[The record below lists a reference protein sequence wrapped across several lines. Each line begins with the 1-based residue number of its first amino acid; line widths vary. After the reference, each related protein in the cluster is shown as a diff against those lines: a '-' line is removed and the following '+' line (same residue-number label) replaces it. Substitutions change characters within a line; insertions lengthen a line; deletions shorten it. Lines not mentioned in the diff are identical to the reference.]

1 MLNDRGDIMN
11 SSSRRDFL
19 KLSVLELAGGSVLA
33 GGQRNKAK
41 ADNTTPRV
49 MREPS
54 QLLPVF
60 AEADICVLG
69 GSCTGVFAAIRAAQ
83 LGAKVV
89 LVEKQNSFG
98 GTATNSMVNVWH
110 SLMDTGF
117 KQQIIAGLTLEVI
130 ERLKKRGAVR
140 VDRGSPSVGCS
151 FNSDEMKIELDE
163 MVKEA
168 GVKPYL
174 HTFFSM
180 PYVRDGH
187 LEAVIVENKS
197 GRGVIKARM
206 FVDATGDA
214 DLCYRLGLNT
224 YTREHLQPPTTC
236 ARFSGW
242 NSVGSAFSQL
252 FREHSEE
259 FEVPLGF
266 VWGRGVPGSD
276 VYMLAGTRVYGVDCS
291 NAEQLTKAEM
301 EGRRQVRAFMD
312 MIRKYVPESNVVLQA
327 LPSQIGIRETRHVK
341 CQYQV
346 KGDDI
351 LYGKRFKDAI
361 ANGSYR
367 VDIHHQDKPG
377 LTFKYLDG
385 TQYYNRPGYPP
396 VKGRWRKETK
406 TNPTFYQIPFRSLVP
421 GKYGNLIVAGRMLD
435 ADLVAFSAV
444 RVMVNMNQTGEAA
457 GTAAY
462 LALESNTP
470 IPKLNVAKIRKILAE
485 GGSVVI

>member
-1 MLNDRGDIMN
+1 MGKN
-11 SSSRRDFL
+11 SRRDFI
-19 KLSVLELAGGSVLA
+19 KKSVLGLTGGSVLA
-33 GGQRNKAK
+33 LSQAQAVSPSNG
-41 ADNTTPRV
+41 V
-49 MREPS
+49 ISEPS
-54 QLLPVF
+54 RFLPVF

-69 GSCTGVFAAIRAAQ
+69 GSCTGVFAAIRAAR

-110 SLMDTGF
+110 SVMDTEF
-117 KQQIIAGLTLEVI
+117 KQQIIAGLTLEVM
-130 ERLKKRGAVR
+130 ERLKKRGAVKEAAR
-140 VDRGSPSVGCS
+140 SKSAGFS
-151 FNSDEMKIELDE
+151 FNSEEMKIELDE

-168 GVKPYL
+168 GIKPYL
-174 HTFFSM
+174 HTFFSL
-180 PYVRDGH
+180 PYVNDRQ

-197 GRGVIKARM
+197 GRGAIKAKI
-206 FVDATGDA
+206 FVDATGDG
-214 DLCYRLGLNT
+214 DLCYRLGLST
-224 YTREHLQPPTTC
+224 YAYEHMQPPTTC

-242 NSVGSAFSQL
+242 DSVEGKFNQL
-252 FREHSEE
+252 FRKHGKE
-259 FEVPLGF
+259 FDVPLGF
-266 VWGRGVPGSD
+266 VWGRGMPGSD

-291 NAEQLTKAEM
+291 NAEQLTKAEI

-312 MIRKYVPESNVVLQA
+312 MIRKYVPENRIALQA

-341 CQYQV
+341 CQYQI

-351 LYGKRFKDAI
+351 LYGKMFDDAI

-377 LTFKYLDG
+377 ITFKYLDG
-385 TQYYNRPGYPP
+385 SQSYDRPGYPS
-396 VKGRWRKETK
+396 VRSRWREKTK

-421 GKYGNLIVAGRMLD
+421 EKHGNLVVAGRMLD
-435 ADLVAFSAV
+435 ADLVAFSAT

-462 LALESNTP
+462 LALETNSSV
-470 IPKLNVAKIRKILAE
+470 PKLEVEKIRRMLTK
-485 GGSVVI
+485 GGSVVV

>member
-1 MLNDRGDIMN
+1 MSLRN
-11 SSSRRDFL
+11 RRDFL
-19 KLSVLELAGGSVLA
+19 KLSALEFAWGGVLTGD
-33 GGQRNKAK
+33 QW
-41 ADNTTPRV
+41 NTTAANNAV
-49 MREPS
+49 TEVIREPS
-54 QLLPVF
+54 RTLPVF

-69 GSCTGVFAAIRAAQ
+69 GSCTGVFAAIRAAR

-89 LVEKQNSFG
+89 LIEKQNSFG

-110 SLMDTGF
+110 SLMDTEF
-117 KQQIIAGLTLEVI
+117 KKQIIAGLTLEII
-130 ERLKKRGAVR
+130 ERLKKRGAVTS
-140 VDRGSPSVGCS
+140 DQGSASVGCG

-168 GVKPYL
+168 VVKPYL

-180 PYVRDGH
+180 PYVKDGQ

-197 GRGVIKARM
+197 GRGAIKAKM
-206 FVDATGDA
+206 FIDATGDG
-214 DLCYRLGLNT
+214 DLCHRLGLET

-242 NSVGSAFSQL
+242 DSVRDFNKL
-252 FREHSEE
+252 FREHGGE
-259 FEVPLGF
+259 FNVPLGF

-276 VYMLAGTRVYGVDCS
+276 VYMLAGTRVYGADCS
-291 NAEQLTKAEM
+291 NAEQLTEAEM

-312 MIRKYVPESNVVLQA
+312 MIRKYKPESHVVLQA
-327 LPSQIGIRETRHVK
+327 LPSQIGIRESRHVK
-341 CQYQV
+341 CQYQL

-385 TQYYNRPGYPP
+385 TQSYNRPGYPP
-396 VKGRWRKETK
+396 VKGRWREKTK
-406 TNPTFYQIPFRSLVP
+406 SNPTFYQIPFRSLVP
-421 GKYGNLIVAGRMLD
+421 GKYSNLIAAGRMLD
-435 ADLVAFSAV
+435 ADLMAFSAV

-462 LALESNTP
+462 LALDSNTS
-470 IPKLNVAKIRKILAE
+470 IPALNAITIRKKLAE
-485 GGSVVI
+485 KGSVVI

>member
-1 MLNDRGDIMN
+1 MSISN
-11 SSSRRDFL
+11 RRDFL
-19 KLSVLELAGGSVLA
+19 KRSALEVAGGGVLA
-33 GGQRNKAK
+33 GSQWNQASANNGA
-41 ADNTTPRV
+41 PEV
-49 MREPS
+49 IREPART
-54 QLLPVF
+54 LPVF

-69 GSCTGVFAAIRAAQ
+69 GSCTGVFAALRAAR

-89 LVEKQNSFG
+89 LIEKQNSFG

-110 SLMDTGF
+110 SLMDTEF

-130 ERLKKRGAVR
+130 ERLEKRGAVNF
-140 VDRGSPSVGCS
+140 DRGSASVGCG

-180 PYVRDGH
+180 PYVRDGQ

-197 GRGVIKARM
+197 GRGAIKAKM
-206 FVDATGDA
+206 FVDATGDG
-214 DLCYRLGLNT
+214 DLCHRLGLKT

-242 NSVGSAFSQL
+242 DSVRSSFSRL
-252 FREHSEE
+252 FREHGEE
-259 FEVPLGF
+259 FDVPLGF
-266 VWGRGVPGSD
+266 VWGRGVPGSE
-276 VYMLAGTRVYGVDCS
+276 VYMLAGTRVYGADCS

-312 MIRKYVPESNVVLQA
+312 MVRKYKPESDVVLQA

-341 CQYQV
+341 CQYQL
-346 KGDDI
+346 KGDDV
-351 LYGKRFKDAI
+351 LSGKRFKDAI

-385 TQYYNRPGYPP
+385 TQSYNRPGYPP
-396 VKGRWRKETK
+396 IKGRWREETQ
-406 TNPTFYQIPFRSLVP
+406 TNPTFYQIPFRSLVT
-421 GKYGNLIVAGRMLD
+421 GQYGNLITAGRMLD

-462 LALESNTP
+462 LALDTHTP
-470 IPKLNVAKIRKILAE
+470 IPSLKPSTIRKTLAE
-485 GGSVVI
+485 KGSIII

>member
-1 MLNDRGDIMN
+1 MSVND
-11 SSSRRDFL
+11 RRDFL
-19 KLSVLELAGGSVLA
+19 KLSALELAGGGVLA
-33 GGQRNKAK
+33 GSQWNQAS
-41 ADNTTPRV
+41 ANNTSPEAI
-49 MREPS
+49 REPART
-54 QLLPVF
+54 LPVF
-60 AEADICVLG
+60 AEADVCVLG
-69 GSCTGVFAAIRAAQ
+69 GSCTGVFAAIRAARR
-83 LGAKVV
+83 GAKVV
-89 LVEKQNSFG
+89 LIEKQNSFG

-110 SLMDTGF
+110 SLMDTDF
-117 KQQIIAGLTLEVI
+117 KKQIIAGLTREVI
-130 ERLKKRGAVR
+130 ERLKKRGAVTFN
-140 VDRGSPSVGCS
+140 RGSASVGCG

-168 GVKPYL
+168 RIKPYL

-180 PYVRDGH
+180 PYVKDEQ

-197 GRGVIKARM
+197 GRGAIKAKM
-206 FVDATGDA
+206 FVDATGDG
-214 DLCYRLGLNT
+214 DLCLRLGLKT

-242 NSVGSAFSQL
+242 DSVRSSFSRL
-252 FREHSEE
+252 FRKHGGE
-259 FEVPLGF
+259 FDVPLGF
-266 VWGRGVPGSD
+266 VWGRSVPGSD
-276 VYMLAGTRVYGVDCS
+276 VYMLAGTRVYGADCS
-291 NAEQLTKAEM
+291 NAEHLTKAEM
-301 EGRRQVRAFMD
+301 EGRRQIRAFMD
-312 MIRKYVPESNVVLQA
+312 MVRKYKPESRVVLQV

-341 CQYQV
+341 CQYQL
-346 KGDDI
+346 KGDDV
-351 LYGKRFKDAI
+351 LYGKRFEDAI

-385 TQYYNRPGYPP
+385 TQSYNRPGYSP
-396 VKGRWRKETK
+396 VKGRWREKTQ

-462 LALESNTP
+462 LALDTHTP
-470 IPKLNVAKIRKILAE
+470 IPSLNPSTVRKTLAE
-485 GGSVVI
+485 GGSIII

>member
-1 MLNDRGDIMN
+1 MSRNN
-11 SSSRRDFL
+11 RRDFL
-19 KLSVLELAGGSVLA
+19 KLSVLEFAGGGVWA
-33 GGQRNKAK
+33 GSQWNKAM
-41 ADNTTPRV
+41 AENAALEV
-49 MREPS
+49 IREPS
-54 QLLPVF
+54 RTLPVF

-69 GSCTGVFAAIRAAQ
+69 GSCTGVFAAIRAAR

-89 LVEKQNSFG
+89 LTEKQNSFG

-110 SLMDTGF
+110 SLMDTEF
-117 KQQIIAGLTLEVI
+117 KQQIIAGLTLETI
-130 ERLKKRGAVR
+130 ERLNIRGAVTR
-140 VDRGSPSVGCS
+140 DRNNPSVGCG

-180 PYVRDGH
+180 PYVREGQ

-197 GRGVIKARM
+197 GRGAIRAKM
-206 FVDATGDA
+206 FIDATGDG
-214 DLCYRLGLNT
+214 DLCHRLGLKT
-224 YTREHLQPPTTC
+224 YNREHLQPPTTC

-242 NSVGSAFSQL
+242 DTVRSTFSEL
-252 FREHSEE
+252 FREHGEE
-259 FEVPLGF
+259 FNVPLGF
-266 VWGRGVPGSD
+266 VWGRPVPGSD
-276 VYMLAGTRVYGVDCS
+276 VYMLAGTRVYGADCS
-291 NAEQLTKAEM
+291 NAEQLTRAEM

-312 MIRKYVPESNVVLQA
+312 MVRKYKPESHVVLQA

-341 CQYQV
+341 CQYQL
-346 KGDDI
+346 KGDDV

-385 TQYYNRPGYPP
+385 TQSYNRPGYPR
-396 VKGRWRKETK
+396 VKSRWREETEI
-406 TNPTFYQIPFRSLVP
+406 NPTFYQIPFRSLVP
-421 GKYGNLIVAGRMLD
+421 GKYGNLIAAGRMLD

-462 LALESNTP
+462 VALDSNSP
-470 IPKLNVAKIRKILAE
+470 IPSLNPAIVRKMLAKR
-485 GGSVVI
+485 GSIII

>member
-1 MLNDRGDIMN
+1 M
-11 SSSRRDFL
+11 SSSTRRDFL
-19 KLSVLELAGGSVLA
+19 KSTVLGLAGSSVLA
-33 GGQRNKAK
+33 GGKAIK
-41 ADNTTPRV
+41 AEADNASKMIINELSR
-49 MREPS
+49 S
-54 QLLPVF
+54 LPVF

-89 LVEKQNSFG
+89 LIEKQSSFG

-110 SLMDTGF
+110 SLMDTEF
-117 KQQIIAGLTLEVI
+117 KQQIIAGLTVDVI
-130 ERLKKRGAVR
+130 ERLKKRGV
-140 VDRGSPSVGCS
+140 VKEDSHNEDVGCS

-163 MVKEA
+163 MIKEA
-168 GVKPYL
+168 AVKPYL

-197 GRGVIKARM
+197 GRGAIKAKI

-224 YTREHLQPPTTC
+224 YTSEYLQPPTTC

-242 NSVGSAFSQL
+242 DAVGDKFNQL
-252 FREHSEE
+252 FREHGEE
-259 FEVPLGF
+259 FKVPLGF
-266 VWGRGVPGSD
+266 VWGRAVPGSD

-291 NAEQLTKAEM
+291 DAEQLTKAEM

-312 MIRKYVPESNVVLQA
+312 MIRKYVPGSNVVLQA

-341 CQYQV
+341 CQYQI
-346 KGDDI
+346 KGEDI
-351 LYGKRFKDAI
+351 LNGKRFEDAI

-367 VDIHHQDKPG
+367 VDIHHQEKPG
-377 LTFKYLDG
+377 LTFRYLDG
-385 TQYYNRPGYPP
+385 TQSYSRPGYPP
-396 VKGRWRKETK
+396 VKGWWREKTK
-406 TNPTFYQIPFRSLVP
+406 INPTFYQIPFRSLVP
-421 GKYGNLIVAGRMLD
+421 GGYGNLITAGRMLD
-435 ADLVAFSAV
+435 ADLVAFSAL

-462 LALESNTP
+462 LALETNTP
-470 IPKLNVAKIRKILAE
+470 IPKLNVTKIRKILAE
-485 GGSVVI
+485 KGSVII

>member
-1 MLNDRGDIMN
+1 MSPGN
-11 SSSRRDFL
+11 RRDFL
-19 KLSVLELAGGSVLA
+19 KSSVLGFTGSIILE
-33 GGQRNKAK
+33 GTKGNKAT
-41 ADNTTPRV
+41 AGNTSNRV
-49 MREPS
+49 IHEPART
-54 QLLPVF
+54 LPVF

-69 GSCTGVFAAIRAAQ
+69 GSCTGVFAAIRAARS
-83 LGAKVV
+83 GAKVV
-89 LVEKQNSFG
+89 LIEKQNSFG
-98 GTATNSMVNVWH
+98 GTSTNSMVNVWH
-110 SLMDTGF
+110 SLMDTEF
-117 KQQIIAGLTLEVI
+117 KRQIIAGLTAEVI
-130 ERLKKRGAVR
+130 ERLKKRGAVQT
-140 VDRGSPSVGCS
+140 DSGSLSVGCG

-168 GVKPYL
+168 RVKPYL

-197 GRGVIKARM
+197 GRGAIKAKI
-206 FVDATGDA
+206 FIDATGDG

-236 ARFSGW
+236 ARLSGW
-242 NSVGSAFSQL
+242 KYSGSKFNQL
-252 FREHSEE
+252 FRKHGEE
-259 FEVPLGF
+259 FKVPLGF

-291 NAEQLTKAEM
+291 DAEQLTKAEM

-312 MIRKYVPESNVVLQA
+312 MIRKYVPDNEIALQA
-327 LPSQIGIRETRHVK
+327 LPSQIGIRETRHVR
-341 CQYQV
+341 CQYQI

-385 TQYYNRPGYPP
+385 TQSYNRPGYPN
-396 VKGRWRKETK
+396 VKGRWRKETE
-406 TNPTFYQIPFRSLVP
+406 TNPTFYQIPFRSLIP
-421 GKYGNLIVAGRMLD
+421 GKFGNLILAGRMLD

-457 GTAAY
+457 GTAAH
-462 LALESNTP
+462 LSLDSNIP
-470 IPKLNVAKIRKILAE
+470 IPELNVAMVRKILAE
-485 GGSVVI
+485 EGSIII

>member
-1 MLNDRGDIMN
+1 MN
-11 SSSRRDFL
+11 PSNRRDFL
-19 KLSVLELAGGSVLA
+19 RLSLLGLTGSGILTDS
-33 GGQRNKAK
+33 QSRTAK
-41 ADNTTPRV
+41 ADHNNQNIIY
-49 MREPS
+49 EPS
-54 QLLPVF
+54 RPLPVF

-69 GSCTGVFAAIRAAQ
+69 GSCTGVFAAIQAAQ
-83 LGAKVV
+83 LGTKVI
-89 LVEKQNSFG
+89 LIEKQNSFG

-110 SLMDTGF
+110 SLMDTEF

-130 ERLKKRGAVR
+130 ERLKKRGAVTL
-140 VDRGSPSVGCS
+140 DRNNPSVGCS

-163 MVKEA
+163 LVKEA
-168 GVKPYL
+168 KVQPCL

-180 PYVRDGH
+180 PYMKDGQ

-197 GRGVIKARM
+197 ARGAIKAKM
-206 FVDATGDA
+206 FVDATGDG
-214 DLCYRLGLNT
+214 DLCYRLGLQT
-224 YTREHLQPPTTC
+224 YTRDQLQPPTTC

-242 NSVGSAFSQL
+242 DSVRGTFNQL
-252 FREHSEE
+252 FREHGEE
-259 FEVPLGF
+259 FNVPLGF
-266 VWGRGVPGSD
+266 VWGKEVPGSE
-276 VYMLAGTRVYGVDCS
+276 VYMLAGTRVYGADCS
-291 NAEQLTKAEM
+291 HAEQLTKAEM

-341 CQYQV
+341 CQYQI

-351 LYGKRFKDAI
+351 LYGRRFKDAI

-377 LTFKYLDG
+377 LTFKYLNG
-385 TQYYNRPGYPP
+385 TQSYNRPGYPP
-396 VKGRWRKETK
+396 VTGRWREKTK
-406 TNPTFYQIPFRSLVP
+406 INPTFYQIPFRSLVP

-457 GTAAY
+457 GIAAY
-462 LALESNTP
+462 LALDTDTP
-470 IPKLNVAKIRKILAE
+470 IPKLKSTDIRKLLE
-485 GGSVVI
+485 RRGSVVI

>member
-1 MLNDRGDIMN
+1 MS

-19 KLSVLELAGGSVLA
+19 KSSVLGLAGGSVLA
-33 GGQRNKAK
+33 SRQSKTSIT
-41 ADNTTPRV
+41 DNLSKGV
-49 MREPS
+49 ISEPS
-54 QLLPVF
+54 RSLPVF

-69 GSCTGVFAAIRAAQ
+69 GSCTGVFAAIRAAR

-89 LVEKQNSFG
+89 LIEKQGSFG

-110 SLMDTGF
+110 SLMDTEF
-117 KQQIIAGLTLEVI
+117 KQQIIAGLTLEVM
-130 ERLKKRGAVR
+130 ERLKKRGAVKEAAR
-140 VDRGSPSVGCS
+140 SKNAGFS

-180 PYVRDGH
+180 PYVKDGQ
-187 LEAVIVENKS
+187 LEAVIVESKS
-197 GRGVIKARM
+197 GREAIKAKM
-206 FVDATGDA
+206 FIDATGDG
-214 DLCYRLGLNT
+214 DLCYRLGLET
-224 YTREHLQPPTTC
+224 YTSEHLQPPTTC

-242 NSVGSAFSQL
+242 DSVGGKFNEL
-252 FREHSEE
+252 FREHGEE
-259 FEVPLGF
+259 FKVPLGF

-276 VYMLAGTRVYGVDCS
+276 VYMLAGTRVYGADCS

-312 MIRKYVPESNVVLQA
+312 MIRKYVPDNEIALQA

-341 CQYQV
+341 CQYQI

-351 LYGKRFKDAI
+351 LYGKRFADAI

-367 VDIHHQDKPG
+367 VDIHHQEKRG
-377 LTFKYLDG
+377 ITFKYLDG
-385 TQYYNRPGYPP
+385 TQSYDRPGYPS
-396 VKGRWRKETK
+396 VRGRWREKTE
-406 TNPTFYQIPFRSLVP
+406 TNPTFYQIPFRSLVL
-421 GKYGNLIVAGRMLD
+421 GRYGNLIVAGRMLD

-462 LALESNTP
+462 LALEVNSS
-470 IPKLNVAKIRKILAE
+470 IPKLDVARLRKMLAK
-485 GGSVVI
+485 GGSAVV